1 MKARGWNAVKLIQ
14 TVVVKQ
20 VLTET
25 GKDKL
30 LTNYETKKF
39 QLQKESDQLKFEMK
53 KQEKMKKF
61 PPEMLKK
68 QFEKEIMVRNEKIK
82 LLDFHIEQLHILP
95 IGSELKESEHEALV
109 EVNEGDNWDDFIAE
123 KTIVVKDG
131 IVVEIRER

>member
-1 MKARGWNAVKLIQ
+1 MNTRGWKAVKLIQ

-25 GKDKL
+25 SKGKL
-30 LTNYETKKF
+30 LADYETKKF
-39 QLQKESDQLKFEMK
+39 QLQKESDQLKFEMR

-68 QFEKEIMVRNEKIK
+68 QFEKEIAIRHEKIK
-82 LLDFHIEQLHILP
+82 LLDFHMEQLHILP
-95 IGSELKESEHEALV
+95 IGSELKESDHQALV
-109 EVNEGDNWDDFIAE
+109 EVNEGDMWEDFLFE

>member
-1 MKARGWNAVKLIQ
+1 MKARGWSAVKLIQ

-25 GKDKL
+25 SKDKL

-61 PPEMLKK
+61 PPEILKK

-109 EVNEGDNWDDFIAE
+109 EVNQGDYWDDFIAE
-123 KTIVVKDG
+123 KTIVVRDG

>member
-1 MKARGWNAVKLIQ
+1 MNTRGWKAVKLIQ

-20 VLTET
+20 VLTEISK
-25 GKDKL
+25 GKL
-30 LTNYETKKF
+30 LADYETKKF
-39 QLQKESDQLKFEMK
+39 QLQKESDQLKFEMR

-68 QFEKEIMVRNEKIK
+68 QFEKEIAIRHEKIK
-82 LLDFHIEQLHILP
+82 LLDFHMEQLHILP
-95 IGSELKESEHEALV
+95 IGSELKESDHQALV
-109 EVNEGDNWDDFIAE
+109 EVSEGDMWEDFLFE

>member
-1 MKARGWNAVKLIQ
+1 MNTRGWKAVKLIQ

-25 GKDKL
+25 SKGKL
-30 LTNYETKKF
+30 LADYETKKF
-39 QLQKESDQLKFEMK
+39 QLQKESDQLKFEMR
-53 KQEKMKKF
+53 KQEKIKKF

-68 QFEKEIMVRNEKIK
+68 QLEKEIAIRHEKIK
-82 LLDFHIEQLHILP
+82 LLDFHMEQLHILP
-95 IGSELKESEHEALV
+95 IGSELKESDHQALV
-109 EVNEGDNWDDFIAE
+109 EVNEGDMWEDFLFE